1 MFSPFILLARVLP
14 AASDAHRLARR
25 QAAQLGMRAVAPHLL
40 ALSAWGFVSGVAM
53 VNYGLSFWQSMIMS
67 LWVYA
72 GSAQLTALPL
82 MAAGAPVWMVFLAG
96 FVVNIRFVI
105 FGATLYPFFERYSHF
120 KRLLLG
126 YLLTDI
132 NYVVFVSLFR
142 HVRQKRRTVYVWT
155 YLSMGTAIAG
165 AWQLST
171 LAGVLIGD
179 RVPREWSLEFAGVLT
194 LMAVVIPLI
203 KGRPMLVT
211 VLVAGAVAWL
221 GQPLPLRMGL
231 FIAIVAG
238 IAAGILSEKFMI
250 KGARA

>member
-1 MFSPFILLARVLP
+1 MFSPFTLFARVLP
-14 AASDAHRLARR
+14 AAGEAHELARR
-25 QAAQLGMRAVAPHLL
+25 KAAQLGMRAVAPHLL
-40 ALSAWGFVSGVAM
+40 ALAAWGFVSGVAM

-67 LWVYA
+67 IWVYA

-96 FVVNIRFVI
+96 FIVNIRFVI

-120 KRLLLG
+120 KRLVLG

-142 HVRQKRRTVYVWT
+142 NVRQKRRTVYVWT
-155 YLSMGTAIAG
+155 YLTMGSAIAV

-194 LMAVVIPLI
+194 LLAVVIPLV
-203 KGRPMLVT
+203 KGRPMLIT

-231 FIAIVAG
+231 FVAIIAG
-238 IAAGILSEKFMI
+238 ITAGITAEKMA
-250 KGARA
+250 GRRVRA

>member
-1 MFSPFILLARVLP
+1 MFSPFILFARALP
-14 AASDAHRLARR
+14 AANPAHRLARR
-25 QAAQLGMRAVAPHLL
+25 QAAQLGLRAVAPHLL
-40 ALSAWGFVSGVAM
+40 ALAAWGFVSGVAM

-96 FVVNIRFVI
+96 FIVNIRFVI

-120 KRLLLG
+120 KRLVLG

-142 HVRQKRRTVYVWT
+142 HVRQKRRTVYVWA
-155 YLSMGTAIAG
+155 YLTMGSAIAA

-203 KGRPMLVT
+203 KGRPMLIT
-211 VLVAGAVAWL
+211 VLVAGAVAWV

-231 FIAIVAG
+231 FIAIIAG
-238 IAAGILSEKFMI
+238 IAAGMVSEKMA
-250 KGARA
+250 GRSVRT